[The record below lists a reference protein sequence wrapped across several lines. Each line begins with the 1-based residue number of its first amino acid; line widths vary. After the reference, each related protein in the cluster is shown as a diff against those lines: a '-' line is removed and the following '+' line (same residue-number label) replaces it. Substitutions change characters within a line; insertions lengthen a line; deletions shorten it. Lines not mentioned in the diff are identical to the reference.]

1 MFDKA
6 ERVSLPKCDRET
18 RVGRTRLRNKRLR
31 GSSCKHLSM
40 TRLHDIEIRE
50 MPSIKAMMKLD
61 REGKQKGE
69 SQCQEERRIVGKLKG

>member
-1 MFDKA
+1 
-6 ERVSLPKCDRET
+6 
-18 RVGRTRLRNKRLR
+18 
-31 GSSCKHLSM
+31 M

-69 SQCQEERRIVGKLKG
+69 SQCQEERRIVGKLKGWEEGTLYAHSQLWSSNARVGVICENALGYK